1 MYWFKWDL
9 NLKIRLIGD
18 SLFNMLFW
26 MYFPFMT
33 LYFSGEFG
41 KSVASLLMAVPPL
54 VSMFANL
61 LGGYLSDRYGRRP
74 PMLAGYLI
82 QSLMF
87 GAFAMSPNHWLDYA
101 AYIGIGLGGSIFSPA
116 SSAMVA
122 DVTPEKDRRLV
133 FATFVTGRN
142 IGAVFGPALGSV
154 FFIHHRTAL
163 LWVCTAVTLLY
174 FLVVLWKIRETLPQR
189 QEVRKQTENVS
200 QLLKE
205 QFSNYGVIFKDK
217 AFAIYII
224 AGVLVT
230 IAFMQLDMYLATYV
244 KEYVPA
250 QPLLTWGTWSY
261 TLSSTDVFGWML
273 GINGLLF
280 VVGVLPVTKLFE
292 KTSDRDVFIISSVIF
307 GLGMFLIGL
316 TTHVWLL
323 FLFIIIMTIGEIS
336 RSPVTESFVSKY
348 APEHARGQYMG
359 AANLQYSF
367 GRFLAPVTV
376 LLSTWLAPT
385 FVFGIILLC
394 TLISAALYILLFKII
409 PEDRTTRRPDRDSA

>member
-1 MYWFKWDL
+1 MYWLKWDL

-33 LYFSGEFG
+33 LYFSGIFG
-41 KSVASLLMAVPPL
+41 KSVASMLMAVPPL
-54 VSMFANL
+54 ISIFASL
-61 LGGYLSDRYGRRP
+61 LGGFLSDRFGRRP

-87 GAFAMSPNHWLDYA
+87 GIFAMSTNHWVDYA

-122 DVTPEKDRRLV
+122 DVTAEKDRRLV

-142 IGAVFGPALGSV
+142 IGAVFGPALGSI
-154 FFIHHRTAL
+154 FFIHHRTEL
-163 LWVCTAVTLLY
+163 LWACTVVTLLY
-174 FLVVLWKIRETLPQR
+174 FFMILWKIRETMPPRPREQGKRGAISL
-189 QEVRKQTENVS
+189 
-200 QLLKE
+200 LLKE
-205 QFSNYGVIFKDK
+205 QFTNYGVIFKDK
-217 AFAIYII
+217 AFAIYIA
-224 AGVLVT
+224 AGILVT

-250 QPLLTWGTWSY
+250 QPLLSFGDWSY
-261 TLSSTDVFGWML
+261 TLSGTDVFGWML

-292 KTSDRDVFIISSVIF
+292 HTSDRNVFIISSVLF
-307 GLGMFLIGL
+307 GVGMFLIGL

-348 APEHARGQYMG
+348 APADARGQYMG
-359 AANLQYSF
+359 ASNLQYSL
-367 GRFLAPVTV
+367 GRFLAPMTV
-376 LLSTWLAPT
+376 LLSSWLGPVQ
-385 FVFGIILLC
+385 VFGIILLC
-394 TLISAALYILLFKII
+394 TLLSAVLYIVLFRII
-409 PEDRTTRRPDRDSA
+409 PQDAPDTNPKLNA

>member
-1 MYWFKWDL
+1 MYWLKWDL

-33 LYFSGEFG
+33 LYFSGVFG
-41 KSVASLLMAVPPL
+41 KSVASMLMAVPPL
-54 VSMFANL
+54 VGIFANL
-61 LGGYLSDRYGRRP
+61 LGGFLSDRYGRRP

-87 GAFAMSPNHWLDYA
+87 GLFAMSSNHWLDYF

-122 DVTPEKDRRLV
+122 DVTAEKDRRLV

-142 IGAVFGPALGSV
+142 IGAVFGPALGSI
-154 FFIHHRTAL
+154 FFIHHRPEL
-163 LWVCTAVTLLY
+163 LWTCTVVTLLY
-174 FLVVLWKIRETLPQR
+174 FLIILWKIRETLPHR
-189 QEVRKQTENVS
+189 PQELSKPGTIS
-200 QLLKE
+200 QLVKE
-205 QFSNYGVIFKDK
+205 QFTNYGVIFKDK
-217 AFAIYII
+217 AFAIYIA
-224 AGVLVT
+224 AGILVT

-250 QPLLTWGTWSY
+250 QSLLAFAHWTYS
-261 TLSSTDVFGWML
+261 LSSTDIFGWML

-292 KTSDRDVFIISSVIF
+292 HTSDRNVFIISSVLF

-348 APEHARGQYMG
+348 APVHARGQYMG
-359 AANLQYSF
+359 ASNLQYSL
-367 GRFLAPVTV
+367 GRFLAPMTV
-376 LLSTWLAPT
+376 LLSSWLAPT
-385 FVFGIILLC
+385 FVFGIIFLC
-394 TLISAALYILLFKII
+394 TLLSAALYILLFRILPQEQVNKQ
-409 PEDRTTRRPDRDSA
+409 ENAKA